1 VRVDGRDIRPPL
13 PYAIAER
20 PSPPGVVVLALSGE
34 LDLAVVP
41 LARERLEQARAQRPR
56 AIVLVMSEVTFADSS
71 ALRELLRLDAAMGAD
86 GSLLVLA
93 ALSPAVERLLELTR
107 ARDLLTVAE
116 TVGEALD
123 RVTSQRRL
131 KRPGERF

>member
-1 VRVDGRDIRPPL
+1 MGHRGKSQGERVDERAIRPPL
-13 PYAIAER
+13 PYAIAQR
-20 PSPPGVVVLALSGE
+20 PAPPGVVVLALSGE
-34 LDLAVVP
+34 FDLAVVP

-86 GSLLVLA
+86 GAQLVLA
-93 ALSPAVERLLELTR
+93 ALSPAVERLLEITR
-107 ARDLLTVAE
+107 ARDLLAVAP

-123 RVTSQRRL
+123 RVTR
-131 KRPGERF
+131 